1 MRGPGPVRRDQ
12 GRGGSSGMKAVHLL
26 PFLPAVALT
35 AAPLGAVTT
44 RKSTWKYLPY
54 AWTSLVAGTF
64 FLLVYRGWERHVGP
78 GPFRWAGFGLSPDN
92 LFFVVLLVLV
102 GPLAI
107 LPLAGVDMG
116 QERRPGALVALGHL
130 ALAGS
135 LVAVLGD
142 HLILLVAGCAVG
154 TWCAAGA
161 AVLASGSGKERWWG
175 MAALLPCQ
183 ASDLCLVLSI
193 LFMALDGPSQELSIS
208 SLPVGKGGMPALA
221 LLVAAALLRLGV
233 FPLNPVAALLPAR
246 GRSDSLPLAAMNPAL
261 GGYLLFLAWRAL
273 FSPGEP
279 WRWALLATGV
289 VSLVSASVFL
299 PRRPGPGS
307 RRGWMAACLGGGVI
321 LCFSAGGLG
330 VAAAARL
337 LLLAGIPAL
346 LLMEFSGPK
355 GWRRIPGMVGA
366 AAFMGVPP
374 LAGFGTLWM
383 AGRALG
389 ELGTGGGE
397 VAFFL
402 GWMVMAV
409 AFTVVGIVF
418 LLGGEE
424 RSDMP
429 GWVVALSSLALCA
442 LIVLVGAYPGRAVDV
457 LMREY
462 GLPLEMPFSSWYSL
476 AWAALA
482 VAAGISV
489 FWVVRLRVGGEAVRE
504 EVEPT
509 ACPTLV
515 AGARVSSPPS
525 WVEGKVA
532 RVAGGSWPG
541 TGEVGAGMDGESRRP
556 SGRPRRR
563 RRDAK
568 ADF

>member
-1 MRGPGPVRRDQ
+1 
-12 GRGGSSGMKAVHLL
+12 MKAVHLL
-26 PFLPAVALT
+26 PFLPAVALV
-35 AAPLGAVTT
+35 AATLGAVMA
-44 RKSTWKYLPY
+44 RKATWNYLPY
-54 AWTSLVAGTF
+54 AWTSLVAGTLL
-64 FLLVYRGWERHVGP
+64 LLVYRGWERHVGP

-92 LFFVVLLVLV
+92 LFFVALLVLV
-102 GPLAI
+102 GPMAV
-107 LPLAGVDMG
+107 LPLAGVDG
-116 QERRPGALVALGHL
+116 GRGKRPGIPVVLGHL
-130 ALAGS
+130 ALAGA
-135 LVAVLGD
+135 LAAVLGD
-142 HLILLVAGCAVG
+142 HLLLLVAGCAVG

-161 AVLASGSGKERWWG
+161 AILASGSGKERWRG
-175 MAALLPCQ
+175 MTALLPCL
-183 ASDLCLVLSI
+183 ASDLCLALSI
-193 LFMALDGPSQELSIS
+193 LFMALDGPPQELSIS
-208 SLPVGKGGMPALA
+208 SLPAGKGGMPALA

-233 FPLNPVAALLPAR
+233 FPLNPVAVLLPAR
-246 GRSDSLPLAAMNPAL
+246 GGSESLHLAAINPAL

-330 VAAAARL
+330 GAAAARL

-374 LAGFGTLWM
+374 LAGYSTLWM

-389 ELGTGGGE
+389 EAGTGGGE
-397 VAFFL
+397 AAFFL
-402 GWMVMAV
+402 GWVVMAV
-409 AFTVVGIVF
+409 AFTVVGMVT

-429 GWVVALSSLALCA
+429 GWVVALSGLALYA
-442 LIVLVGAYPGRAVDV
+442 LIVLAGAYPGRVVDV
-457 LMREY
+457 LMREP

-482 VAAGISV
+482 VTAGISV
-489 FWVVRLRVGGEAVRE
+489 FWAVRSRVGGGAVRE

-509 ACPTLV
+509 ACPALV
-515 AGARVSSPPS
+515 AGAWMSSPPP

-532 RVAGGSWPG
+532 RVAGGSSPG
-541 TGEVGAGMDGESRRP
+541 TGKMGAGTDGEPRRP
-556 SGRPRRR
+556 SGRPRRG
-563 RRDAK
+563 RRDAR